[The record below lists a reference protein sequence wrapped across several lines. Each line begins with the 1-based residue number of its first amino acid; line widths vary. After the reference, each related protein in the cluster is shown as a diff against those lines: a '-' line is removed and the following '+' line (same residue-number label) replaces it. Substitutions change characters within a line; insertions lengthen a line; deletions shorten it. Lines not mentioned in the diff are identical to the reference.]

1 MDFHSYG
8 QLILR
13 NWGWTIKRSQNE
25 EILKELGNGMQSIIY
40 KTSKTMYKSEISAGL
55 YPASGCTDDWMS
67 SKMNMTGFTIE
78 LRDLKGFD
86 MDASQIIPTGE
97 EIWEA
102 MKYFVDFVLTRN
114 IPPNN

>member
-1 MDFHSYG
+1 M
-8 QLILR
+8 
-13 NWGWTIKRSQNE
+13 K
-25 EILKELGNGMQSIIY
+25 SIIY
-40 KTSKTMYKSEISAGL
+40 KTSKTNYKSEISAGL

-67 SKMNMTGFTIE
+67 SRMNMTGFTIE
-78 LRDLKGFD
+78 LRDTHGFD
-86 MDASQIIPTGE
+86 LDPSKIIPSGK